1 MKNISPLVG
10 LKLLLVL
17 FLASCSTD
25 DDELTRNPT
34 PTTIDFSQVEVQDFI
49 WKGLNIY
56 YLWKDEV
63 SLLSDDQDDVPENY
77 FNLLNSNSP
86 EPFFQ
91 SLLHPAD
98 KERSF
103 SWMVEDYIALENS
116 FSGISKSNGVV
127 YRLAQQTGDPSKILG
142 YVRYILPDSDA
153 VGKDIKRGDVF
164 YAVDGVDLT
173 LNNYSQLLSS
183 DSYTLSMAE
192 LNAGDPIPNGKEVSL
207 TKSEYQENPV
217 YISKVIEQAGM
228 KIGYL
233 MYNRF
238 NGEFDQE
245 LNAAVGELKAEG
257 VSELILDLRY
267 NPGGSV
273 RTSTYL
279 ASMITGQF
287 KDELYAKER
296 WNNLLQNWFEDNHP
310 DWIVNKFTDRM
321 YKTNADGSVD
331 VDEQINHLNL
341 SNLYVITTGSTASS
355 SELII
360 NGLNPYINVTTIG
373 TKTVGKY
380 VGSITL
386 YDSENFTRAE
396 ANPNHTYAMQPI
408 VLETVNRV
416 GVNAPNGFAPDIEQ
430 IEYVSQFEELG
441 NPNEPL
447 LALALQAVTGSSK
460 VSTEKDRLQKIDLKH
475 LPEPEFKG
483 GLLIEKEL
491 PEDLLKRN

>member
-1 MKNISPLVG
+1 MKKHSLIVG
-10 LKLLLVL
+10 LNFLLAL
-17 FLASCSTD
+17 FLVSCSTD

-56 YLWKDEV
+56 YFWKDEV
-63 SLLSDDQDDVPENY
+63 ASLSDDRDDNAEDY
-77 FNLLNSNSP
+77 FTFLNGNQP
-86 EPFFQ
+86 EPFFE
-91 SLLHPAD
+91 SLLHPTD

-116 FSGISKSNGVV
+116 FTGISKSNGVV
-127 YRLAQQTGDPSKILG
+127 YRLSQQTGDPSKVLG
-142 YVRYILPDSDA
+142 YVRYILPNTDA

-164 YAVDGVDLT
+164 YAVDGIEMT
-173 LNNYSQLLSS
+173 LSNYSQLLAS
-183 DSYTLSMAE
+183 DTYTLDMAE
-192 LNAGDPIPNGKEVSL
+192 LNGGDPIPNGKSVSL
-207 TKSEYQENPV
+207 TKNEYQENPV
-217 YISKVIEQAGM
+217 YISKVIEQGGM

-238 NGEFDQE
+238 NGAFDQE

-257 VSELILDLRY
+257 ITELVLDLRY

-279 ASMITGQF
+279 ASMITGQY
-287 KDELYAKER
+287 KDELFAKEQ
-296 WNNLLQNWFEDNHP
+296 WNSTLQNWFEENQP
-310 DWIVNKFTDRM
+310 SWIVNNFTDRI
-321 YKTNADGSVD
+321 YKTNSDGSVAA
-331 VDEQINHLNL
+331 DEQINHLNMT
-341 SNLYVITTGSTASS
+341 NLYVITTRSTASA

-360 NGLNPYINVTTIG
+360 NGLSPYINVTTIG
-373 TKTVGKY
+373 TTTVGKY

-386 YDSENFTRAE
+386 YDSENFTRAQ

-408 VLETVNRV
+408 VLETVNSQ
-416 GVNAPNGFAPDIEQ
+416 GTNQKNGIAPNIEQ

-447 LALALQAVTGSSK
+447 LALALQAITGSSK
-460 VSTEKDRLQKIDLKH
+460 VSSEKDRLQKVDLKH
-475 LPEPEFKG
+475 IPEPEFRG
-483 GLLIEKEL
+483 GLLIEKEF
-491 PEDLLKRN
+491 PKEIFQRN